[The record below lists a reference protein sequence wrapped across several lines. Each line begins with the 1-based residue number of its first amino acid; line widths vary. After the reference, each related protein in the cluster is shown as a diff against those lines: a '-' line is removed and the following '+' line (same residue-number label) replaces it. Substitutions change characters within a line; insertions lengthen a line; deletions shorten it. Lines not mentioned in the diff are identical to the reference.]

1 MFANV
6 GYWNKSYLKSSFE
19 AAQDCQWFQAL
30 KERIAND
37 FGMEGCSD
45 REIWDSIPE
54 QLESWRLKGG
64 LAKASRWFS
73 WNEGAAVHLKEWH
86 SSLMLL
92 SWYFPTDLDTDGQS
106 GLLGLKG
113 CLTQMYWEDAHIIF
127 RVQYGMWSWYSQQIH
142 DVKSPEHAITES
154 LEMVESWMSHQSLQ
168 TLAES
173 WSAQT
178 WADVERFVPDQE
190 AFIARVNTYALGCL
204 MNRCATLSKFSAPP
218 ETWVGLLDPQQAQ
231 VTRMRLLKEY
241 RWFQSLRCSMA
252 PFAAELASD
261 IETVFDL
268 PCRHLCHLC
277 HFDFGAAQELAKL
290 LIGGFADSKVV
301 EDIHQACRVATNPG
315 SNKKLSGA
323 TLQLVCQ
330 FSEVLDKRGI
340 VHPAALTREEFLD
353 KWPDARDDFNCRQ
366 EFKSSSHSLPA
377 RYSEILTKKMWR
389 TVSEDWLRTSY
400 GAWQWMIQYCG
411 QRLADQGVRLE
422 AREVTKMTKMMCSKC
437 FCVS

>member
-1 MFANV
+1 
-6 GYWNKSYLKSSFE
+6 
-19 AAQDCQWFQAL
+19 
-30 KERIAND
+30 
-37 FGMEGCSD
+37 
-45 REIWDSIPE
+45 
-54 QLESWRLKGG
+54 
-64 LAKASRWFS
+64 
-73 WNEGAAVHLKEWH
+73 
-86 SSLMLL
+86 MLRQ
-92 SWYFPTDLDTDGQS
+92 GES
-106 GLLGLKG
+106 GLVGLKG

-142 DVKSPEHAITES
+142 DVKSPEHAIIES

>member
-142 DVKSPEHAITES
+142 DVKSPEHAIIES

-268 PCRHLCHLC
+268 PCRHLC

>member
-1 MFANV
+1 
-6 GYWNKSYLKSSFE
+6 
-19 AAQDCQWFQAL
+19 
-30 KERIAND
+30 
-37 FGMEGCSD
+37 
-45 REIWDSIPE
+45 
-54 QLESWRLKGG
+54 
-64 LAKASRWFS
+64 
-73 WNEGAAVHLKEWH
+73 
-86 SSLMLL
+86 
-92 SWYFPTDLDTDGQS
+92 
-106 GLLGLKG
+106 
-113 CLTQMYWEDAHIIF
+113 
-127 RVQYGMWSWYSQQIH
+127 
-142 DVKSPEHAITES
+142 
-154 LEMVESWMSHQSLQ
+154 
-168 TLAES
+168 
-173 WSAQT
+173 
-178 WADVERFVPDQE
+178 
-190 AFIARVNTYALGCL
+190 
-204 MNRCATLSKFSAPP
+204 
-218 ETWVGLLDPQQAQ
+218 
-231 VTRMRLLKEY
+231 
-241 RWFQSLRCSMA
+241 MA